1 MEFEY
6 VQPHVREVSYGVTYI
21 KCRNPMEPLFPADIP
36 DAPDAP
42 LVPVIGGDWCS
53 MTWEAPKYDG
63 GSPILGKADT
73 IIVNIVFST

>member
-1 MEFEY
+1 
-6 VQPHVREVSYGVTYI
+6 
-21 KCRNPMEPLFPADIP
+21 MEPLFPADIP